1 MLGLRPNFYDKFMTG
16 SSFRGLFHNTLIQL
30 GGLSSPTKQQSWSGS
45 TVGTTNLQLP
55 SFYEKLSPY
64 SMMFSTSQF
73 GTFIKKPCFF
83 VGLKTLGTFNFTM
96 SFFPKTAPVIFEAQ
110 PELPVPGVSAELG
123 GRFGS
128 SCWRHHQCIF
138 RKMLGKTLWVAFI
151 SNHIFF

>member
-83 VGLKTLGTFNFTM
+83 GWFKDTWDLQFHHVFFSKNGTCDFWGSAGASCSWCFRGVGW
-96 SFFPKTAPVIFEAQ
+96 
-110 PELPVPGVSAELG
+110 PGL
-123 GRFGS
+123 
-128 SCWRHHQCIF
+128 SCWRHHQLIF
-138 RKMLGKTLWVAFI
+138 RKMLGNTRGYP
-151 SNHIFF
+151 